1 MQDILQ
7 REPLEW
13 LAVVELWPRTAAGI
27 RAAQG
32 TLFVP
37 PGDTLAGCIQRVP
50 WRGHNPD
57 KGHLEGLLHNLH
69 LSREINTLSIAL
81 WRALAVYNLKFMEVN
96 FFALKFTEVLKKL
109 WHDLDLYQWP
119 KIRTLTIHTT
129 FRPSISPYFPSYILL
144 IKVKDYWLDTN
155 FWW

>member
-32 TLFVP
+32 TLVVP
-37 PGDTLAGCIQRVP
+37 PGDTRAGCIQRVP

-57 KGHLEGLLHNLH
+57 GMPLREGSHPGKGHLEGLLHNLH

-81 WRALAVYNLKFMEVN
+81 W
-96 FFALKFTEVLKKL
+96 KK
-109 WHDLDLYQWP
+109 H
-119 KIRTLTIHTT
+119 
-129 FRPSISPYFPSYILL
+129 
-144 IKVKDYWLDTN
+144 
-155 FWW
+155 

>member
-37 PGDTLAGCIQRVP
+37 PGDTLAGCIQCVP

-57 KGHLEGLLHNLH
+57 GMPLREGSHPGKGHLEGLLHNLH

-81 WRALAVYNLKFMEVN
+81 W
-96 FFALKFTEVLKKL
+96 KK
-109 WHDLDLYQWP
+109 H
-119 KIRTLTIHTT
+119 
-129 FRPSISPYFPSYILL
+129 
-144 IKVKDYWLDTN
+144 
-155 FWW
+155 